1 MADVIGSDNKEL
13 SLYLIQIQYLDE
25 QLERCQ
31 LKCDELQKQNKDLL
45 SQYRVLEKDNKDTTE
60 HLKRSLVAKEKK
72 VDELTER
79 LESQLQ
85 AVEQHRKALNLQH
98 SQQIQQLQ
106 DQFNKLNSESEMQVA
121 KFKELQGQ
129 KEQLMQRMQQLS
141 DMESLKKQLVIQKEE
156 HEAAIHSLKKEA
168 ELEMK

>member
-1 MADVIGSDNKEL
+1 M
-13 SLYLIQIQYLDE
+13 
-25 QLERCQ
+25 
-31 LKCDELQKQNKDLL
+31 
-45 SQYRVLEKDNKDTTE
+45 LEKDNKDTTE

-106 DQFNKLNSESEMQVA
+106 DQFNKLNSESEMQGEAVTVFVTVFSCFIFQL
-121 KFKELQGQ
+121 KTDSICEIWDCSYETLQVHSVILGPLSGTNY
-129 KEQLMQRMQQLS
+129 LM
-141 DMESLKKQLVIQKEE
+141 I
-156 HEAAIHSLKKEA
+156 
-168 ELEMK
+168 